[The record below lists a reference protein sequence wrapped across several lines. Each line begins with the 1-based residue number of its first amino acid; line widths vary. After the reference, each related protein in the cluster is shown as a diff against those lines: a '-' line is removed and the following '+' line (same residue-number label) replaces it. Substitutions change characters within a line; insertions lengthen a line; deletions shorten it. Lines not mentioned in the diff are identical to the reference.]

1 MQRADH
7 GVFTEGATTMSTI
20 DNNLKSLVCGVGA
33 LAITAVLSWT
43 FVQST
48 AIPPAARA
56 AHVAQMAQMAKVNV
70 QPRHLSL
77 GRFEPA
83 VLVD

>member
-1 MQRADH
+1 MIALN
-7 GVFTEGATTMSTI
+7 ST
-20 DNNLKSLVCGVGA
+20 LKSLACGVGA

-48 AIPPAARA
+48 ATASDPDATEVSAHAAKLTAPA
-56 AHVAQMAQMAKVNV
+56 
-70 QPRHLSL
+70 RHLSF
-77 GRFEPA
+77 GQSEPA

>member
-1 MQRADH
+1 
-7 GVFTEGATTMSTI
+7 MSTI
-20 DNNLKSLVCGVGA
+20 NNSLKALACGAGA

-48 AIPPAARA
+48 ATVAGPSTARPAQ
-56 AHVAQMAQMAKVNV
+56 VAKLAV

>member
-1 MQRADH
+1 
-7 GVFTEGATTMSTI
+7 MSTI
-20 DNNLKSLVCGVGA
+20 DNSLKSLACGVGA

-48 AIPPAARA
+48 AVPPAARA
-56 AHVAQMAQMAKVNV
+56 AHVAQMEQMAKVNV

>member
-1 MQRADH
+1 
-7 GVFTEGATTMSTI
+7 MSTI
-20 DNNLKSLVCGVGA
+20 DNSLKSLACGVGA

-56 AHVAQMAQMAKVNV
+56 AQVAHAQMAQMAKVNV